1 MLDLLIMGLLFL
13 LILGGILGWL
23 ASIISHGE
31 SLRGLIQNIGA
42 GVAGAMTAGL
52 LVSPLTGRGSLLA
65 DTYSVSALMLSLVGA
80 VLAIAAVNL
89 FLRRE
94 VR

>member
-1 MLDLLIMGLLFL
+1 ML
-13 LILGGILGWL
+13 
-23 ASIISHGE
+23 
-31 SLRGLIQNIGA
+31 
-42 GVAGAMTAGL
+42 AGL